1 MSKILIVDDE
11 TPIREVIRFAL
22 EVAEFQVLEAAHASE
37 ARSKIATGHPD
48 LILLDL
54 MLPGRSGLELAQE
67 LKQNIKTRTLPIIM
81 LTAKTQERDKVAG
94 LDIGADD
101 YITKPFSPRELV
113 ARVKAVLR
121 RTAPAGPDAEIECN
135 NLRIDPASHRV
146 TANGRALGLAPTEYR
161 LLHFF
166 MSHPDRAF
174 DRSQILDMVWGDDV
188 FVDERTVDV
197 HIRRLR
203 KLLEPTG
210 HQKLI
215 QTVRGVGY
223 RFSAKL

>member
-1 MSKILIVDDE
+1 MPRILIVDDE
-11 TPIREVIRFAL
+11 PSIREVIRFAL
-22 EVAEFQVLEAAHASE
+22 EVADFQVLEAGHASE
-37 ARSKIATGHPD
+37 ARSQIAAENPD
-48 LILLDL
+48 LVLLDL
-54 MLPGRSGLELAQE
+54 MLPGRSGLELARE
-67 LKQNIKTRTLPIIM
+67 LKQNNKTRTLPIIM

-113 ARVKAVLR
+113 ARIKAVMR
-121 RTAPAGPDAEIECN
+121 RTTPTGPDVEIEVNGLC
-135 NLRIDPASHRV
+135 IDPASHRV
-146 TANGRALGLAPTEYR
+146 TANENGLSLAPTEYR

-174 DRSQILDMVWGDDV
+174 DRSQILDAVWGDDV

>member
-1 MSKILIVDDE
+1 MPRILIVDDE
-11 TPIREVIRFAL
+11 PSIREVIRFAL
-22 EVAEFQVLEAAHASE
+22 EVADFQVLEAGHASE
-37 ARSKIATGHPD
+37 ARSQIAAENPD
-48 LILLDL
+48 LVLLDL
-54 MLPGRSGLELAQE
+54 MLPGRSGLELARE
-67 LKQNIKTRTLPIIM
+67 LKQNNKTRTLPIIM

-113 ARVKAVLR
+113 ARIKAVMR
-121 RTAPAGPDAEIECN
+121 RATPTGPDVEIEVNGLC
-135 NLRIDPASHRV
+135 IDPAGHRV
-146 TANGRALGLAPTEYR
+146 TANGEALGLAPTEYR

-174 DRSQILDMVWGDDV
+174 DRSQILDAVWGDDV

-203 KLLEPTG
+203 KLLEPTE
-210 HQKLI
+210 HQSLI

-223 RFSAKL
+223 RFSEKV

>member
-1 MSKILIVDDE
+1 MPKILIVDDE
-11 TPIREVIRFAL
+11 PPIREVIRFAL
-22 EVAEFQVLEAAHASE
+22 EVADFQVLEAGHASE
-37 ARSKIATGHPD
+37 ARSQIIAENPD

-54 MLPGRSGLELAQE
+54 MLPGRSGLELARE
-67 LKQNIKTRTLPIIM
+67 LKQNNKTRALPIIM

-113 ARVKAVLR
+113 ARIKAVLR
-121 RTAPAGPDAEIECN
+121 RAAPASHEDEIEINSLC
-135 NLRIDPASHRV
+135 IDPASHRV
-146 TANGRALGLAPTEYR
+146 TADGEVLGLAPTEYR

-174 DRSQILDMVWGDDV
+174 DRSQILDAVWGDDV

-203 KLLEPTG
+203 KLLEPTE
-210 HQKLI
+210 HQNLI

-223 RFSAKL
+223 RFSEKN

>member
-11 TPIREVIRFAL
+11 PPIREVIRFAL

-37 ARSKIATGHPD
+37 ARNQIAAENPD

-54 MLPGRSGLELAQE
+54 MLPGRSGLELARE
-67 LKQNIKTRTLPIIM
+67 LKQNNKTREIPIII

-113 ARVKAVLR
+113 ARIKAVMR
-121 RTAPAGPDAEIECN
+121 RTTPTGPDVEIEVN
-135 NLRIDPASHRV
+135 GLLVDPASHRV
-146 TANGRALGLAPTEYR
+146 TANGEGLGLAPTEYR

-174 DRSQILDMVWGDDV
+174 DRSQILDAVWGDDV

-203 KLLEPTG
+203 KLLEPTK
-210 HQKLI
+210 HQNLI

-223 RFSAKL
+223 RFSAKA